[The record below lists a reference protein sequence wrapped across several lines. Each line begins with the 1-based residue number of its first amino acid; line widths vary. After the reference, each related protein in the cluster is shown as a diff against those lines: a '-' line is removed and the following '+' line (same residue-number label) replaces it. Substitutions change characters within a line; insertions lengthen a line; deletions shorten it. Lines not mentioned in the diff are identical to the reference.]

1 LNTHAT
7 VPRPAPIP
15 GVRHLI
21 AVASGKGGV
30 GKSTTAANLC
40 VALAQQGAAVGLMDA
55 DIYGP
60 NVPIMMGVNETPD
73 MDANGGIVPLERHD
87 VKMISLGLIT
97 EAGAPVI
104 WRGPMLAKM
113 VIQFLRDVAWAPLD
127 FLVID
132 LPPGT
137 GDVQL
142 TLIQSARLDGAVIVT
157 TPQSVALED
166 VRRGIQMFNTVDVPV
181 LGIVENMS
189 VYICGNCN
197 TQTDIFGQGGGKE
210 MAAEYSVPLLGEIPL
225 DMRIRR
231 GGDTGAPITASDPD
245 SPISR
250 RYVEIASSVRKAV
263 ER

>member
-15 GVRHLI
+15 GVKHLI

-40 VALAQQGAAVGLMDA
+40 VALARQGAAVGLMDA

-73 MDANGGIVPLERHD
+73 TEPNGGIVPLERHN
-87 VKMISLGLIT
+87 VKMISLGFIT

-113 VIQFLRDVAWAPLD
+113 VIQFLRGVAWAPLD

-142 TLIQSARLDGAVIVT
+142 TLVQSARLDGAVIVT
-157 TPQSVALED
+157 TPQAVALED

-189 VYICGNCN
+189 VYICGTCN
-197 TQTDIFGQGGGKE
+197 TQTDIFGKGGGRK
-210 MAAEYSVPLLGEIPL
+210 MAAEYNVPLLGEIPL
-225 DMRIRR
+225 DLRIRR
-231 GGDTGAPITASDPD
+231 GGDTGTPITAADPE

-250 RYVEIASSVRKAV
+250 CYVEIASRVREAV
-263 ER
+263 EG

>member
-1 LNTHAT
+1 MNNPEN

-15 GVRHLI
+15 GVRRLI

-40 VALAQQGAAVGLMDA
+40 VALARQGAAVGLMDA

-60 NVPIMMGVNETPD
+60 NVPIMMGVNEMPD
-73 MDANGGIVPLERHD
+73 MDANGGILPLKRHNG
-87 VKMISLGLIT
+87 KMISLGLIT

-113 VIQFLRDVAWAPLD
+113 VIQFLRDVSWAPLD

-166 VRRGIQMFNTVDVPV
+166 VRRGIRMFNTVEVPV
-181 LGIVENMS
+181 IGIVENMS
-189 VYICGNCN
+189 EYICGNCN
-197 TQTDIFGQGGGKE
+197 TRTDIFGKGGGAK
-210 MAAEYSVPLLGEIPL
+210 MASEYGVPLLGEIPL
-225 DMRIRR
+225 DLRIRR
-231 GGDTGAPITASDPD
+231 AGDTGAPITAGDPE
-245 SPISR
+245 SPVSR
-250 RYVEIASSVRKAV
+250 RYDEIASGVRKAV
-263 ER
+263 GA

>member
-1 LNTHAT
+1 MNRPAD
-7 VPRPAPIP
+7 VPEPAPIP
-15 GVRHLI
+15 GIRRLI

-30 GKSTTAANLC
+30 GKSTTAANLS
-40 VALAQQGAAVGLMDA
+40 VALARQGAAVGLMDA

-60 NVPIMMGVNETPD
+60 NVPIMMGVNEMPG
-73 MDANGGIVPLERHD
+73 MDANGGILPLERHN

-113 VIQFLRDVAWAPLD
+113 VVQFLRDVAWAPLD
-127 FLVID
+127 FLIID

-157 TPQSVALED
+157 TPQAVALED
-166 VRRGIQMFNTVDVPV
+166 VRRGIRMFNTVHVPV
-181 LGIVENMS
+181 IGIVENMS
-189 VYICGNCN
+189 LYICGNCN
-197 TQTDIFGQGGGKE
+197 TRTDIFGQGGGRK

-225 DMRIRR
+225 DTRIRT
-231 GGDTGAPITASDPD
+231 GGDTGAPITAADPE

-250 RYVEIASSVRKAV
+250 RYDEIASSIRKGV
-263 ER
+263 GG